1 LAIGFTVVAGAI
13 AVGGISGGAFNPAV
27 ALSGAAMGIF
37 AWPTLWVYLLA
48 QVIAGAAAGVAF
60 RALNP
65 NDK

>member
-1 LAIGFTVVAGAI
+1 
-13 AVGGISGGAFNPAV
+13 
-27 ALSGAAMGIF
+27 MGIF

-65 NDK
+65 TDK